1 MKPEHTAWTSN
12 AAQPCTP
19 SLRCTMLA
27 VDGNTMS
34 GVDVATM
41 IRSMSA
47 AVQPAASSARLAAV
61 VARSL
66 ACTSSATKWRARMP
80 VRSTIHSSEVS
91 TPRLA
96 SICDQVVVGQAQRR
110 QVAAGAG
117 DAGMAGGVNLRVLP
131 SACV

>member
-12 AAQPCTP
+12 AGQPNAP

-27 VDGNTMS
+27 VDGKIMS

-47 AVQPAASSARLAAV
+47 AVRPAASSARRAAA

-66 ACTSSATKWRARMP
+66 AWTSSATKWRARMP
-80 VRSTIHSSEVS
+80 VRSTIQSSDVS
-91 TPRLA
+91 TPRAA
-96 SICDQVVVGQAQRR
+96 SISTRSALVRR
-110 QVAAGAG
+110 R
-117 DAGMAGGVNLRVLP
+117 GGSSLP
-131 SACV
+131 VPATRE